1 VAGARHQAAAEIV
14 KHIVVS
20 LCTALLLAAG
30 IATGASAHAVLISVT
45 PADGSVLAVQPA
57 AVELRFNEPV
67 TAGAVTLIDARGR
80 TRDDARVNAARETI
94 SIALPAGLPQGS
106 QVVSYRVISGDGH
119 PVAGS
124 MVFSIGTPS
133 ATAVPTSG
141 DPVRD
146 GLIWLARIGLY
157 LGLFAGVGGVFFL
170 CWIAQVA
177 SAQDTVLGALVL
189 GLVAAVA
196 SLGLLGLDLL
206 GLPTSALFT
215 AAPWRVVAGTGFTV
229 SVLIAGAGMIVGI
242 VALQISNE
250 VVARALAAVALACAG
265 LTLTASGHA
274 ATASPALLARAAIFM
289 HGTAIAFWLGALMPL
304 AILVG
309 HAKGGALPA
318 LNMFSRIAVPVV
330 ALLALSGVALSIVE
344 LETPSALVETGY
356 GVVLLVKLVLVTGL
370 LTLAA
375 LNRMRL
381 VPALAAD
388 GGASRPLRRSILLEC
403 ATALAVLGVVA
414 LWRFTPPP
422 RSVLP
427 ETPLAVHIHSDKAM
441 FQVLISPGKAGQ
453 DDFVLQLMNGDGSSF
468 HAKEARLTLSL
479 PGRGVADMEHQA
491 SLGSDGYWHVRKVP
505 LPLPGHWHRR
515 IDALVSDFDQ
525 ISLEDD
531 VDIAPR

>member
-1 VAGARHQAAAEIV
+1 MKRILASVLMASLLVAG
-14 KHIVVS
+14 
-20 LCTALLLAAG
+20 LA
-30 IATGASAHAVLISVT
+30 TSASAHAGLISIT
-45 PADGSVLAVQPA
+45 PANGSVLTVQPA

-67 TAGAVTLIDARGR
+67 TAGAVTLIDAQGR

-124 MVFSIGTPS
+124 IVFSIGAPS
-133 ATAVPTSG
+133 ATAVPTST

-157 LGLFAGVGGVFFL
+157 LGLFSGIGGAFFL
-170 CWIAQVA
+170 RWIAPVA
-177 SAQDTVLGALVL
+177 SAQSSVRGVLVL

-206 GLPTSALFT
+206 GLPLLALLT
-215 AAPWRVVAGTGFTV
+215 AAPWQVAASTGFAV
-229 SVLIAGAGMIVGI
+229 SVLIAAAGMIVSI

-250 VVARALAAVALACAG
+250 VIARALAAVALACAG
-265 LTLTASGHA
+265 LALTASGHA

-309 HAKGGALPA
+309 QAKGGALPV
-318 LNMFSRIAVPVV
+318 LNLFSRIAVPVV
-330 ALLALSGVALSIVE
+330 ALLALSGLALAIVE
-344 LETPSALVETGY
+344 LEAPSALVETGY
-356 GVVLLVKLVLVTGL
+356 GFVLLVKLVLVTGL
-370 LTLAA
+370 LSLATV
-375 LNRMRL
+375 NRTRL

-388 GGASRPLRRSILLEC
+388 AGASRPLRRSILLEC
-403 ATALAVLGVVA
+403 ATALAILGVVA

-422 RSVLP
+422 RSILP

-441 FQVLISPGKAGQ
+441 FQVLISPGKTGQ

-491 SLGSDGYWHVRKVP
+491 ALGPDDYWHVRKVP
-505 LPLPGHWHRR
+505 LPLPGRWHMR